1 MKKGYIDEILTR
13 WNETSVKSFLEKI
26 LTDIYEYTEKDA
38 VELCQLVR
46 DYSKLQKL
54 LNNI

>member
-26 LTDIYEYTEKDA
+26 ITDIYEYTEKDA
-38 VELCQLVR
+38 VELCQLV
-46 DYSKLQKL
+46 
-54 LNNI
+54 